1 MKNPPPVPLPN
12 NAIDDNDLFGQVVG
26 SHMKKIPD
34 GRAKE
39 MLKLKIQ
46 QLLVEAEFKEDQLV
60 GNRMTSLWPGHFAN
74 ASICVLPQTLASS
87 SSAESI
93 TYTNIGSSDRDLT
106 Y

>member
-1 MKNPPPVPLPN
+1 MKNPPPVPLPK
-12 NAIDDNDLFGQVVG
+12 NAIDDNDLFGQVVR

-46 QLLVEAEFKEDQLV
+46 QLLVEAEFMKDQLV
-60 GNRMTSLWPGHFAN
+60 GNVGM
-74 ASICVLPQTLASS
+74 LPQTLASS

-106 Y
+106 YYIGKFIT